1 MKLTQHNVFGWVFHK
16 GSVEAGEKFHLES
29 RHASSPDR
37 MSAQTIYTKG
47 RITGHKVN
55 DPSFVAAE
63 RKAGFGNDLLP
74 NPVPALTML
83 MTTQEYSEWWCV
95 SLPAN
100 TSLPAVEYIR
110 LAPNESMSISN
121 GDLIFICDGT
131 ASFSGSVVNGPTAV
145 RVTNASELVAVN
157 APVYG
162 MRLDRE
168 NISLT

>member
-1 MKLTQHNVFGWVFHK
+1 MNSIGYNVFGWNFYK
-16 GSVEAGEKFHLES
+16 SSVEAGEKFCLEV
-29 RHASSPDR
+29 RRESSPAKLT
-37 MSAQTIYTKG
+37 AQTIYTKG
-47 RITGHKVN
+47 RITGHKVG

-63 RKAGFGNDLLP
+63 RIAGFGNDLLP

-83 MTTQEYSEWWCV
+83 MTAQEYSEWWCV
-95 SLPAN
+95 SLPTN

-110 LAPNESMSISN
+110 LTPNESMSISN

-168 NISLT
+168 NIS